1 MTKASMKLPSVRA
14 SGTACAGPG
23 SVAALL
29 ARLPALGKSPALLLV
44 NGGD

>member
-23 SVAALL
+23 SMVALL
-29 ARLPALGKSPALLLV
+29 ARLSAPGYASALLLV

>member
-14 SGTACAGPG
+14 SGTAFAGPG
-23 SVAALL
+23 SVVALL
-29 ARLPALGKSPALLLV
+29 ARGSAPGEVPALLLV

>member
-14 SGTACAGPG
+14 SGTACVGSG

-29 ARLPALGKSPALLLV
+29 ARLTALGSSPALLPV